1 MKKHQTILSAAFL
14 LGALGPAVAAQPA
27 AAESQMMVASAP
39 GKAMLAQ
46 THKVV
51 ATVEAIDVAK
61 RQVTLKGPKGK
72 VKTMEVGP
80 DVRNLEQVKV
90 GDRVVVAYLEAL
102 SLSLMKDGKE
112 LPSSS
117 ATTDGARA
125 AAGER
130 PGGIV
135 GEQVKVTANV
145 VGVNA
150 KTHMVTL
157 RGPNQTV
164 DLHVADPQ
172 QLKLIKVGDQ
182 VEALYTQALAVSVEP
197 AAPKK

>member
-1 MKKHQTILSAAFL
+1 MKKHPTILSAAFL

-90 GDRVVVAYLEAL
+90 GDQLVVTYVEAL
-102 SLSLMKDGKE
+102 SLTLKKEGKE
-112 LPSSS
+112 IPARNTKSDAVRS
-117 ATTDGARA
+117 ASGAK
-125 AAGER
+125 
-130 PGGIV
+130 PGGAV
-135 GEQVKVTANV
+135 AEHTTVTADV
-145 VGVNA
+145 IGIDQ

-157 RGPNQTV
+157 RGPKQEV
-164 DLHVADPQ
+164 DLYVADPE

-182 VEALYTQALAVSVEP
+182 IEAEYTQALAITVEP
-197 AAPKK
+197 AKK